1 MNQET
6 EKLRKLVRDF
16 NENWDDADKP
26 DVLVSL
32 LNEVADESSIES
44 GILFQ
49 VKATISRMIS
59 FLYWA
64 YKTVEYYNDGDSVAG
79 WDAKAYIMD
88 NINLIIDGA
97 EKSWKQSENEVKK
110 SK

>member
-1 MNQET
+1 
-6 EKLRKLVRDF
+6 
-16 NENWDDADKP
+16 
-26 DVLVSL
+26 
-32 LNEVADESSIES
+32 
-44 GILFQ
+44 
-49 VKATISRMIS
+49 MIS